1 MLNMFFSAL
10 VVSLL
15 QHLEVTA
22 LFIETELQTRKAK
35 LRDSNTLPGAVVQAL
50 FLGGRECSVKQ
61 GPLIFPSN
69 CPATVP
75 CRSGNEVL

>member
-22 LFIETELQTRKAK
+22 LFIETELQTRKAQ

-50 FLGGRECSVKQ
+50 FLGQR
-61 GPLIFPSN
+61 
-69 CPATVP
+69 
-75 CRSGNEVL
+75 VLR

>member
-50 FLGGRECSVKQ
+50 FLGQR
-61 GPLIFPSN
+61 
-69 CPATVP
+69 
-75 CRSGNEVL
+75 VLR